1 MRDTPNLL
9 LQNYDI
15 NRLPSLP
22 HVLIK
27 LLNACMDDNI
37 SFDVIS
43 DLISSDAALTAKV
56 ISAANSPIYGHAS
69 QLTSLK
75 HTLMFLGLE
84 TIKSI
89 AITASVQQFFSKYDA
104 NKGQQLAEFWEHSL
118 LTALIAKNLA
128 ELVHYHSPDEAYLAA
143 LLHDVGKLVFQLD
156 HQEDYQAMLKQAP
169 ESEQLIELE
178 QQKFQVSHD
187 ELGAYLLSEWG
198 LSSFISDAVRYHHA
212 PEELIHD
219 AHLLV
224 KILNTANTAANLSDS
239 QPFSGNVFD
248 LSINVVM
255 DIIASSREQLQK
267 ISHSMGIDISN
278 SQSFDDS
285 QVELARQV
293 KAIAISQANFSQP
306 EAGLQFNINYTSQL
320 LFGIKQTCL
329 FTYNNEDKKLC
340 LDYPGQDIFISL
352 DSASMVNQC
361 LLNSK
366 IISSKDSDQS
376 SLAIIDQQIMNLLSA
391 EHMICLPLQ
400 QSNVKYGVL
409 VMAATQRQLNTTLS
423 NPFQLKLF
431 SDQLAQYYIKL
442 KQDLQN
448 KSELENTIESGFIM
462 KAKEIVHETN
472 NPLSVIN
479 NYLQILGNK
488 FSQDDSIKND
498 LSIIQNEIERVGNI
512 ILRCT
517 DDNSQQL
524 EDATETN
531 TNDTIKQLIHIYK
544 FSLFVAHNTRCTLNL
559 QEDLPCIHT
568 NTNYLKQIISNL
580 IKNAVEAMDDNGAID
595 ISTNTTNVNGKN
607 FISIAI
613 KDTGSGI
620 PDNILSNLYK
630 PVQTTKDNTHS
641 GLGLSIVKN
650 MLDKIQ
656 GTITCDT
663 SKQGTKFTLLLPIQ

>member
-1 MRDTPNLL
+1 MRDSPNLV

-22 HVLIK
+22 HILTK
-27 LLNACMDDNI
+27 LLNACMDDEV

-56 ISAANSPIYGHAS
+56 IAAANSPIYGHAN

-118 LTALIAKNLA
+118 LTALISKQLA
-128 ELVHYHSPDEAYLAA
+128 ALVHYHSPDEAYLAA

-156 HQEDYQAMLKQAP
+156 QPQTYQLILKQAT
-169 ESEQLIELE
+169 ETEQLINLE
-178 QQKFQVSHD
+178 RDTFQCSHD

-198 LSSFISDAVRYHHA
+198 LSSFIADAVRYHHA
-212 PEELIHD
+212 PQTLIHD

-224 KILNTANTAANLSDS
+224 KILNTANTTAHLTDDQTLNC
-239 QPFSGNVFD
+239 NVFD
-248 LSINVVM
+248 LSSNIVM
-255 DIIASSREQLQK
+255 DIIVKSREQLQA
-267 ISHSMGIDISN
+267 ISRSMGIDITN
-278 SQSFDDS
+278 TQNFDDS

-293 KAIAISQANFSQP
+293 KAIAISQASFSQS
-306 EAGLQFNINYTSQL
+306 EADLQFNINYTSQL

-329 FTYNNEDKKLC
+329 FIYDNEDKVLS
-340 LDYPGQDIFISL
+340 LDYPDQDIMISL
-352 DSASMVNQC
+352 DSTSLMNQC

-366 IISSKDSDQS
+366 IISSSNTKISE
-376 SLAIIDQQIMNLLSA
+376 LAIIDQQVMNMLST
-391 EHMICLPLQ
+391 EHIICLPLQ
-400 QSNVKYGVL
+400 QSSVKYGVL
-409 VMAATQRQLNTTLS
+409 VMAATQQQVEHIFS
-423 NPFQLKLF
+423 HPFQLKLF
-431 SDQLAQYYIKL
+431 SDQLSQYYIKL
-442 KQDLQN
+442 KQDSQN
-448 KSELENTIESGFIM
+448 KSELESTIESSFLM

-472 NPLSVIN
+472 NPLSIIN

-488 FSQDDSIKND
+488 FSQDEAIKSD
-498 LSIIQNEIERVGNI
+498 LHIIQNEIERVGNI

-517 DDNSQQL
+517 D
-524 EDATETN
+524 N
-531 TNDTIKQLIHIYK
+531 TTLQTHNTDEIDVNETIKQLINIYK
-544 FSLFVAHNTRCTLNL
+544 FSLFLTHNINCKLNL
-559 QEDLPCIHT
+559 NANLPSIDT
-568 NTNYLKQIISNL
+568 NLNFLKQIISNL
-580 IKNAVEAMDDNGAID
+580 VKNAAEAMDQGGSINIA
-595 ISTNTTNVNGKN
+595 SNKTNVNGKN
-607 FISIAI
+607 FVSISIQ
-613 KDTGSGI
+613 DTGPGI
-620 PDNILSNLYK
+620 PASILDNLYK

-663 SKQGTKFTLLLPIQ
+663 SSQGTQFTLLLPIK

>member
-1 MRDTPNLL
+1 MHKTSNLL

-15 NRLPSLP
+15 SRLPSLP

-27 LLNACMDDNI
+27 LLNACMDDDI
-37 SFDVIS
+37 SFDIIS

-56 ISAANSPIYGHAS
+56 IAAANSPIYGHAS

-104 NKGQQLAEFWEHSL
+104 NKGQQLAQFWEHSL

-128 ELVHYHSPDEAYLAA
+128 ELLHYHSPDEAYLAA
-143 LLHDVGKLVFQLD
+143 LLHDIGKLVFQLD
-156 HQEDYQAMLKQAP
+156 QYDDYQNLLKQSPDA
-169 ESEQLIELE
+169 EELIKLE
-178 QQKFQVSHD
+178 QQQFQVSHD

-224 KILNTANTAANLSDS
+224 KILNTANTAAHHSAS
-239 QPFSGNVFD
+239 QTFNCNVFD
-248 LSINVVM
+248 LSLNVVL
-255 DIIASSREQLQK
+255 DIIDSSREQLHK
-267 ISHSMGIDISN
+267 ISRSMGIDIAN
-278 SQSFDDS
+278 TQSFDDS

-293 KAIAISQANFSQP
+293 KAIAISQASFSQA
-306 EAGLQFNINYTSQL
+306 EADLQFNINYTSQL

-329 FTYNNEDKKLC
+329 FIYNNKDKNLC
-340 LDYPGQDIFISL
+340 LDYPRQDIFISL
-352 DSASMVNQC
+352 DSTSLVNQC

-366 IISSKDSDQS
+366 IISSNNTETS
-376 SLAIIDQQIMNLLSA
+376 SLAIIDQQIINLLSTQ
-391 EHMICLPLQ
+391 HIICLPLQ

-409 VMAATQRQLNTTLS
+409 VMAATQRQLDTTLN

-431 SDQLAQYYIKL
+431 SDQLSQYYIKL

-448 KSELENTIESGFIM
+448 KSELESTIESGFIM
-462 KAKEIVHETN
+462 KAKEIVHEAN

-488 FSQDDSIKND
+488 FSQDESIKND
-498 LSIIQNEIERVGNI
+498 LQIIQNEIERVGNI

-517 DDNSQQL
+517 DDNSAQA
-524 EDATETN
+524 ENTAETD
-531 TNDTIKQLIHIYK
+531 TNELIKQLINIYK
-544 FSLFVAHNTRCTLNL
+544 FSLFVTHKAHCTLNL
-559 QEDLPCIHT
+559 QDELPNIHT
-568 NTNYLKQIISNL
+568 NTNFLKQIISNL
-580 IKNAVEAMDDNGAID
+580 IKNAIESMNENGAID
-595 ISTNTTNVNGKN
+595 ISSNKTNVNGKN
-607 FISIAI
+607 FISISI
-613 KDTGSGI
+613 QDTGPGI
-620 PDNILSNLYK
+620 PDNILANLYR

-663 SKQGTKFTLLLPIQ
+663 GKQGTKFTLLLPIQ